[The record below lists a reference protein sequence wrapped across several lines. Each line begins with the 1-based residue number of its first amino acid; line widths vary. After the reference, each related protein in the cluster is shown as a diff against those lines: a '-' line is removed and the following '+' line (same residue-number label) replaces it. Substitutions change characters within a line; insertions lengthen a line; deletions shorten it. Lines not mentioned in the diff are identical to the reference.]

1 MVRPICRDVK
11 FLKKKSLPATPEDAA
26 LIRDLR
32 DTLAAHRYGAAAD
45 SAPASACDGLS
56 SGTGAGARLPAGAPC
71 CVGMAANM
79 IGVNK
84 RMIIFNS
91 GIMDIVMINP
101 VITEKSGRYE
111 TAESC
116 LSLTGQ
122 RRCVRYKS
130 ITVEYLD
137 TKFQPKTGRFSG
149 FTAQIIQHECDHLEG
164 III

>member
-1 MVRPICRDVK
+1 MIRPICRDVK
-11 FLKKKSLPATPEDAA
+11 FLKKKSVPATPEDAP
-26 LIRDLR
+26 LIQDLR
-32 DTLAAHRYGAAAD
+32 DTLAAHREG
-45 SAPASACDGLS
+45 
-56 SGTGAGARLPAGAPC
+56 

-84 RMIIFNS
+84 RMIIFSS

-101 VITEKSGRYE
+101 VITQKSGRFATE
-111 TAESC
+111 ESC
-116 LSLTGQ
+116 LSLTG
-122 RRCVRYKS
+122 VRKCIRYES
-130 ITVEYLD
+130 IEVEYLD